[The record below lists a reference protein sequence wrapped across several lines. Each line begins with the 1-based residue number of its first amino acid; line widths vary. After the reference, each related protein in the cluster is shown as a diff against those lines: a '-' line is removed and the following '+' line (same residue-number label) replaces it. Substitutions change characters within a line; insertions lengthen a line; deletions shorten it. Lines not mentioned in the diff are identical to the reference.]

1 MTERTHNRS
10 IPATDSLYSDEP
22 QAEDALASTPDTIP
36 GDTAENC
43 LEAPAFESNPLG
55 GLGEVKSL
63 PPLNALDLDTLQG
76 AWQKVRA
83 GLAAEIGEAA
93 FTGWI
98 EPLRAQPTQSNTI
111 RISAPSRF
119 MRDRVESVYGARL
132 LSLWQKALPQCQ
144 KVEFVLASQ
153 NRTPPKSRT
162 APPRRDPFN
171 AASLSDSR
179 RAGVMHGDNGEINPY
194 TAPDA
199 RFNFADFVVGR
210 SNGLVFHAA
219 QETAMGSEHNSP
231 LFFHSRVGLGKTHL
245 LHAIGNDFLKANP
258 QATAGYITAE
268 HFLQEF
274 VRALRADKGSGGGR
288 SIRFKDSLAQLNL
301 LLLDDLQFIAHAPQ
315 AQRELAHIVS
325 SLIGKGARVVVTAD
339 REISSIK
346 GLDERIRSR
355 LMAGMTCPI
364 EQPEADLR
372 NRILRHKTE
381 QLKRSLPDSVIALLS
396 DNIVQSVRELEG
408 ALKRLFAHADVQR
421 TDITV
426 EMARATL
433 GDLLSA
439 SRPRVTIAEIQK
451 RVAAHYGVELSDM
464 ASPRRARQIVR
475 PRQVAMLLAKDLT
488 VHSLPEIGRHFGG
501 RDHTT
506 VMYAIRRINELCDKD
521 NRLQQ
526 EVKELRRE
534 LS

>member
-1 MTERTHNRS
+1 MNEPAHNRS
-10 IPATDSLYSDEP
+10 IPAEEPTYTDEP
-22 QAEDALASTPDTIP
+22 QAEDGFASASDGSPENGLETGYRHNDTDR
-36 GDTAENC
+36 DT
-43 LEAPAFESNPLG
+43 G
-55 GLGEVKSL
+55 RGKSL
-63 PPLNALDLDTLQG
+63 PPLNALDLDTLQQ
-76 AWQKVRA
+76 AWQNVRTS
-83 GLAAEIGEAA
+83 LATEIGDAA

-98 EPLRAQPTQSNTI
+98 EPLRAQPTQRNTI

-132 LSLWQKALPQCQ
+132 LNLWQKALPQCEN
-144 KVEFVLASQ
+144 VEFVLASQ
-153 NRTPPKSRT
+153 ARPPLKSRT
-162 APPRRDPFN
+162 APPRRDLAN
-171 AASLSDSR
+171 AIATEDSSR
-179 RAGVMHGDNGEINPY
+179 IGTGIGMQNESGEINPY
-194 TAPDA
+194 TTPDA
-199 RFNFADFVVGR
+199 RFDFSDFVVGQ
-210 SNGLVFHAA
+210 SNQLVFHAA
-219 QETAMGSEHNSP
+219 KEIATGSDHNSP

-245 LHAIGNDFLKANP
+245 LHAIGNDFLKNNP

-274 VRALRADKGSGGGR
+274 VRALRADKGTGGGR
-288 SIRFKDSLAQLNL
+288 SIRFKDSLAHLNL

-325 SLIGKGARVVVTAD
+325 ALIGKGARVVVTAD

-364 EQPEADLR
+364 EPPEAELR
-372 NRILRHKTE
+372 KRIVRHKAE
-381 QLKRSLPDSVIALLS
+381 QINRALPDSVTALLA

-408 ALKRLFAHADVQR
+408 ALKRLFAHAEVQR
-421 TDITV
+421 TEISV

-433 GDLLSA
+433 GDLLSV

-451 RVAAHYGVELSDM
+451 RVATHYGVELSDM

-506 VMYAIRRINELCDKD
+506 VMYAIRRINELCDED